1 MITQADIG
9 RLLDVRAAE
18 PTVLSLYLRVPRDPS
33 ALRDLPA
40 RAQQLLAGAG
50 PGGTDDPDV
59 REAQDESRRT
69 ARNMLEVHAR
79 GWLGHTVAVFA
90 CAGSRFAETLVLPG
104 APADRA
110 VFATR
115 PHVRPLLAALQ
126 RRPGAGRRA
135 AGRPEQGQAPQVPLE
150 PGALTVIGVQ
160 PCLAAVNQHAARILI
175 VPETGMIPGFVCQ
188 RCATLSST
196 GADCPDWGAASLAV
210 PDLIEEMAVTVLE
223 DGGQVYAVG
232 DPPGGIAAWLR
243 FPLAETGEPALPRFH
258 RRQRPMAE
266 TGPVR
271 GGRDG

>member
-18 PTVLSLYLRVPRDPS
+18 PTVLSLYLRVPGDPP
-33 ALRDLPA
+33 ALRDLPT
-40 RAQQLLAGAG
+40 RAQQLLARAG
-50 PGGTDDPDV
+50 HGGTDDPDV
-59 REAQDESRRT
+59 REAQGESRRM
-69 ARNMLEVHAR
+69 ARSMLEVHAR

-90 CAGSRFAETLVLPG
+90 CAGPRFAETIVLPG

-115 PHVRPLLAALQ
+115 PHVRPLLVALQ
-126 RRPGAGRRA
+126 RRPVTGLRA
-135 AGRPEQGQAPQVPLE
+135 AGRPEPSQVPQVARE
-150 PGALTVIGVQ
+150 SGALTAIGVQ
-160 PCLAAVNQHAARILI
+160 PCLAAVNQRAARLLI

-196 GADCPDWGAASLAV
+196 GTDCPDWGAASLAV

-232 DPPGGIAAWLR
+232 DPPGGIAARLR
-243 FPLAETGEPALPRFH
+243 FPLAEAGEPALP
-258 RRQRPMAE
+258 AS
-266 TGPVR
+266 TAASA
-271 GGRDG
+271 